1 MTININIA
9 AFFKAILVVLFFV
22 VLYILRDLV
31 LVLLTAVVIASAIE
45 PMTKWFIRY
54 KVPRVIAVI
63 FIYVV
68 FAAFL
73 ISIFYFFL
81 PPLFNEIS
89 GLLSSLPAY
98 FQSLDVF
105 TPAAER
111 LLNSKSFIEQ
121 FSEQFSIQ
129 ESVSYVRGLASNV
142 SGGVVQSLSSIFG
155 GILSFILIAVI
166 SFYLSVQEKGIEDF
180 LRLVAP
186 LRYEKRII
194 NLWHRSQTKIGLWM
208 QGQLLLGL
216 IVGILVYLGLTILG
230 VPYAFLLAVLS
241 AIFEIIPLFGPILA
255 SIPAIALG
263 FTESFS
269 LGLMVLGLYVIIQ
282 QFENHLIYPLVV
294 RKVVGVSPILVIIS
308 LVIGAKLAGFLGILL
323 AVPVA
328 AALMELVEDVQ
339 REKIKEEKLLEEEEE
354 RSSKK

>member
-1 MTININIA
+1 MGNLTININAA

-54 KVPRVIAVI
+54 RAPRVIAVI

-68 FAAFL
+68 FAALL

-129 ESVSYVRGLASNV
+129 ESVSYVHGLASNV

-155 GILSFILIAVI
+155 GIL
-166 SFYLSVQEKGIEDF
+166 
-180 LRLVAP
+180 
-186 LRYEKRII
+186 
-194 NLWHRSQTKIGLWM
+194 
-208 QGQLLLGL
+208 
-216 IVGILVYLGLTILG
+216 
-230 VPYAFLLAVLS
+230 
-241 AIFEIIPLFGPILA
+241 
-255 SIPAIALG
+255 
-263 FTESFS
+263 
-269 LGLMVLGLYVIIQ
+269 
-282 QFENHLIYPLVV
+282 
-294 RKVVGVSPILVIIS
+294 
-308 LVIGAKLAGFLGILL
+308 
-323 AVPVA
+323 
-328 AALMELVEDVQ
+328 
-339 REKIKEEKLLEEEEE
+339 
-354 RSSKK
+354 